1 MQATVETMKTISD
14 VLAAFRYY
22 IDNGGYY
29 EKANG
34 NEKYLGREVEDFA
47 ANKGSANYTYMG
59 KLCGVNPGAW
69 CAMMVSTAVHDG
81 CGFSKEEARKA
92 MWGLWP
98 YTTVRQLWNAA
109 DDSHRFY
116 GYYQRWTLGK
126 GDRVNY
132 IPEAGDVIIFTDNG
146 GGSLTHTGM
155 VYAVDDSYV
164 YTYEGNSGNMA
175 RKRSYDLKSSYIYGY
190 VKLNLPKGTPTDEAP
205 ANYGAAVKV
214 ELHTLSKGCAG
225 VEVERWQALLNG
237 LGITDDSGSPLTV
250 DGDFGTR
257 TKQATIRFQ
266 KRLFP
271 DDGAYW
277 DGIVG
282 PKTWEA
288 AFFRRLE
295 G

>member
-1 MQATVETMKTISD
+1 MSKTISD

-34 NEKYLGREVEDFA
+34 DEKYLGREISDFA

-59 KLCGVNPGAW
+59 KLCGINPGAW

-81 CGFSKEEARKA
+81 CGFSKTAAKDA
-92 MWGLWP
+92 MWGVWP
-98 YTTVRQLWNAA
+98 YATVRQLWNAA
-109 DDSHRFY
+109 DDQHKFF
-116 GYYQRWTLGK
+116 GAYQRWTLGR
-126 GDRVNY
+126 GDRVDY
-132 IPEAGDVIIFTDNG
+132 VPEAGDVIIFTDDR

-155 VYAVDDSYV
+155 VYAVDDTYV

-175 RKRSYDLKSSYIYGY
+175 RRRSYDLKSSYIYGY
-190 VKLNLPKGTPTDEAP
+190 VTLNLPKGTPTEDGVQQ
-205 ANYGAAVKV
+205 YGDAIQINLW
-214 ELHTLSKGCAG
+214 ELSKGCAG
-225 VEVERWQALLNG
+225 VEVERWQALMNG
-237 LGITDDSGSPLTV
+237 LGITDDSGAPLKV

-257 TKQATIRFQ
+257 TKQATVRFQ

-271 DDGAYW
+271 ADERQW

-282 PKTWEA
+282 ANTMQA
-288 AFFRRLE
+288 ALSRKME